1 MADDQTQ
8 TEGSWALDER
18 PKLRPVS
25 ATAVPGESGTRIV
38 ISDPARLSPITLS
51 VSEPVILILSL
62 LDGCHTL
69 EEVREGFEKQFGQP
83 LARETLDRLIAG
95 LKSGYYL
102 EGAAFDMFYQGLV
115 DEYRAAPA
123 RVSGDGL
130 SPESDEN
137 PTRTFDGILDASPAA
152 APGGLIR
159 GIIAPHLDYPR
170 GEPCYGAAYGVIRN
184 RPAPDRVVILGTNH
198 FGRSTSVC
206 ATGKDFRTSLGL
218 TRCDTAFLLALETEC
233 GPLRESELDH
243 QREHSIELQVLWLQ
257 HLFGADQFRIVPILC
272 PDPCGPTGTGP
283 MDGRGVDLRDF
294 AERLGQLIR
303 DDGQD
308 TLVVAGADLSHVGTF
323 FGSPPRLDDD
333 LLERVRTQ
341 DTQALDHVE
350 ACDPAAFVA
359 YLSETG
365 NPTNICSA
373 GCIFAL
379 LTALAPR
386 TATKL
391 GYHQAVH
398 KELDNCVTCTA
409 FEFRGAD
416 G

>member
-1 MADDQTQ
+1 MAGDQAQ
-8 TEGSWALDER
+8 PEGACAQDNR

-25 ATAVPGESGTRIV
+25 ATAVPGESESRII

-51 VSEPVILILSL
+51 VSEPVILILSM
-62 LDGCHTL
+62 LDGQHTL
-69 EEVREGFEKQFGQP
+69 DEVREGFQKQFGQP
-83 LARETLDRLIAG
+83 LARETLDELIAG
-95 LKSGYYL
+95 LKNGYYL
-102 EGAAFDMFYQGLV
+102 EGAEFDGFYQGLV

-123 RVSGDGL
+123 RVSTDDL
-130 SPESDEN
+130 DPESDEDQAAG
-137 PTRTFDGILDASPAA
+137 FDTVLDAAPATE
-152 APGGLIR
+152 APGLIQ

-170 GEPCYGAAYGVIRN
+170 GEPCYGAAYAAIRN
-184 RPAPDRVVILGTNH
+184 RPVPDRVIILGTNH

-206 ATGKDFRTSLGL
+206 ATGKDFQTSLGL
-218 TRCDTAFLLALETEC
+218 TRCDTEFLVALETAC

-243 QREHSIELQVLWLQ
+243 QREHSIELQVMWLQ
-257 HLFGADQFRIVPILC
+257 HLFGAEQFRIVPVLC
-272 PDPCGPTGTGP
+272 PDPCGPTATKP
-283 MDGRGVDLRDF
+283 WDGRGIDLRDF

-303 DDGQD
+303 ADDQD

-333 LLERVRTQ
+333 LLDRVRTQ
-341 DTQALDHVE
+341 DTQALAHVE
-350 ACDPAAFVA
+350 ACDPRAFVA
-359 YLSETG
+359 HLTETG

-373 GCIFAL
+373 GCIFTL

-386 TATKL
+386 SATKL
-391 GYHQAVH
+391 AYHQAVH
-398 KELDNCVTCTA
+398 REMDNCVTCTA